1 MITSDYEHRT
11 VRLQQSL
18 GGQRQRITSI
28 DFLRGLV
35 MVIMALDHVRDFFHV
50 EAMTG
55 DPTNM
60 ATTTPWLFF
69 TRWIT
74 HFCAPVFVFLAGT
87 SAFIAGQRKTRKELS
102 LFLIKRGFW
111 LVLVELFIIT
121 LGWTF
126 DPLYHAFILQVIWAT
141 GMSMVLL
148 GLVVWLPLPVIF
160 AIGFI
165 IVFGHNLL
173 DGPEA
178 ERSGKVGFLWDVMHR
193 SRFSVYTLAPNRF
206 AIFVYALGPW
216 AGVMMLGYCF
226 GWLYRKGS
234 DLIARRKTLLAL
246 GLSAIISFIILRY
259 INQYG
264 DPVPWS
270 IQKNGTY
277 TLLSFLNT
285 TKYPPSLLYLMMTIG
300 PAILFLYFFEQ
311 MESRFA
317 RFFITFG
324 RVPFFY
330 YVLHIYLIH
339 LLCVIVFFAS
349 GYGVKD
355 IVSETPFLFRPPTLG
370 FNLWVVYGIWLVVIL
385 LLYPLC
391 HWYDKIKTANKHWIL
406 SYL

>member
-1 MITSDYEHRT
+1 MQPLT
-11 VRLQQSL
+11 VPL
-18 GGQRQRITSI
+18 QRITSI

-102 LFLIKRGFW
+102 LFLVKRGFW
-111 LVLVELFIIT
+111 LVLVEMLVIT

-126 DPLYHAFILQVIWAT
+126 DPLYHTFILQVIWVI
-141 GMSMVLL
+141 GMSMIILGVL
-148 GLVVWLPLPVIF
+148 VWLPLPVIF
-160 AIGFI
+160 AIGFV

-178 ERSGKVGFLWDVMHR
+178 ERSGRVGFLWDALHR
-193 SRFSVYTLAPNRF
+193 SRFSFYPVTQNHGFIL
-206 AIFVYALGPW
+206 VYALGPW

-226 GWLYRKGS
+226 GWLYRAGS
-234 DLIARRKTLLAL
+234 TQLQRSKVLLAL
-246 GLSAIISFIILRY
+246 GISAILSFIILRY

-264 DPVPWS
+264 DPAPWS
-270 IQKNGTY
+270 EQRNSTY

-285 TKYPPSLLYLMMTIG
+285 TKYPPSLLYLMMTLG
-300 PAILFLYFFEQ
+300 PAVLFLYFFEQ
-311 MESRFA
+311 MKGRIA

-339 LLCVIVFFAS
+339 LLCVVLFFAN
-349 GYGVKD
+349 GYTSKD
-355 IVSETPFLFRPPTLG
+355 IVSQSPFLFRPPTFG
-370 FNLWVVYGIWLVVIL
+370 YDLWIVYGIWILVIA

-391 HWYDKIKTANKHWIL
+391 RRYEKYKISHKHWFL